1 VKRWELSSW
10 TKYRQRMQHEH
21 GWEVELRCPACGLL
35 AHPVFRGWT
44 PSHAVSFGN
53 RPTIYA
59 RLDCPACGAGLKAT
73 AGEKLLE
80 LFADVPLPA
89 RNRRLMSWFVA
100 LHVGLPLAMVAV
112 IAPGIRYRREAWA
125 LTVLMLLVLSSRS
138 LGMWFNY
145 QIASIRCR
153 CQCGRPGY
161 KFMGLLGRSYCYRC
175 SSCGRRLRLK
185 D

>member
-1 VKRWELSSW
+1 LSSW

-21 GWEVELRCPACGLL
+21 DWEVELRCPACGLL

-59 RLDCPACGAGLKAT
+59 SLDCPACGAGLKAT
-73 AGEKLLE
+73 AGEKLVE
-80 LFADVPLPA
+80 LFADV
-89 RNRRLMSWFVA
+89 
-100 LHVGLPLAMVAV
+100 HVGLPLAMVAV